1 MPEQEEEQ
9 EETPE
14 KGIEEYESSII
25 ATPLP
30 MRKVFPYFYY
40 LVNHRRWKNALFFLD
55 DLQAVVEQYIAS
67 NPRAQPEKIREK
79 IDSIRVTLAMPS
91 MDYWKRKAVN
101 LKLHDLVS
109 SLIEIGA
116 PLR

>member
-1 MPEQEEEQ
+1 MSEQE

-14 KGIEEYESSII
+14 KGIEEYESSIA
-25 ATPLP
+25 ATSLAI
-30 MRKVFPYFYY
+30 RKVFPYFYY
-40 LVNHRRWKNALFFLD
+40 LVNHRSWNNALFCLD
-55 DLQAVVEQYIAS
+55 DLQAIVEKYIAS
-67 NPRAQPEKIREK
+67 HPRAQPEKIREK

-91 MDYWKRKAVN
+91 VDYWKRKAIN

-109 SLIEIGA
+109 SLIEMGA

>member
-1 MPEQEEEQ
+1 MSEQQKEL
-9 EETPE
+9 E
-14 KGIEEYESSII
+14 KGLRAYESSLA

-30 MRKVFPYFYY
+30 IHNIFPYFYY
-40 LVNHRRWKNALFFLD
+40 LVNHRSWNNALSCLD

-67 NPRAQPEKIREK
+67 HPRSQPEKIREK

-91 MDYWKRKAVN
+91 VDYWKRKAVN
-101 LKLHDLVS
+101 LKLQDLVS
-109 SLIEIGA
+109 SLVKIGA

>member
-1 MPEQEEEQ
+1 MPGQEEL
-9 EETPE
+9 E
-14 KGIEEYESSII
+14 KTLEKYE
-25 ATPLP
+25 ANFVPTTLA

-40 LVNHRRWKNALFFLD
+40 LVNHRSWKNALFCLD

-67 NPRAQPEKIREK
+67 HPRSQPEKIREK

-91 MDYWKRKAVN
+91 VDYWKRKAVN
-101 LKLHDLVS
+101 LKLQDLVS
-109 SLIEIGA
+109 SLVKIGA